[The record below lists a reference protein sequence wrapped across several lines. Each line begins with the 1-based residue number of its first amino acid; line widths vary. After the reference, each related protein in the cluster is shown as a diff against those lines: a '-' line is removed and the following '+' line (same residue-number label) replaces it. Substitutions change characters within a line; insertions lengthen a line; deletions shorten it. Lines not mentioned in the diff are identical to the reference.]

1 MEKDIIKVD
10 SCVIGGSIVGLWT
23 ALDLAKKAQKVLV
36 VDKTY
41 IGQEKSNVDIC
52 INHMCN
58 ENMYDIAL
66 KAQEKWLELK
76 EHNLDLNIELRGS
89 LSFALNHE
97 EEDNLNTILRKQKQH
112 IENFESFII
121 KDKQA
126 IKTLLKAREI
136 GEQVRSALV
145 SVEDLSLN
153 HQACLDYLRQQLIKN
168 GAQFWGSD
176 EVIDVELK
184 DKKITGLITKESII
198 KADNIVLATGAKSK
212 ILLDRLDL
220 KMPLRPARAHIV
232 EYTSKTQLPQ
242 QILNYKTKFGEYICK
257 SMLNGRNHLIYTGLE
272 DQMQATWSRDINQ
285 QVVNSS
291 ILEMIRILPI
301 LEYADIQD
309 CYTAQLAVTPDRMPF
324 FGKTKFYDNLYVNI
338 GLNSSN
344 YMLAPYFAQN
354 MAKLIDKKVKNPDLA
369 IFNPDRFMLDDYKID
384 YKAIAES
391 ETTIQTLLK
400 EFSDANE
407 QPAPEEE

>member
-1 MEKDIIKVD
+1 MEKEIIKVD

-23 ALDLAKKAQKVLV
+23 ALDLAKKGQKVLV

-41 IGQEKSNVDIC
+41 IGQEKCNLDVC
-52 INHMCN
+52 ISHMCH
-58 ENMYDIAL
+58 EKMYGIAL
-66 KAQEKWLELK
+66 KSQEKWTELK
-76 EHNLDLNIELRGS
+76 ESNKDLNIELRGS
-89 LSFALNHE
+89 LSFALNHDE
-97 EEDNLNTILRKQKQH
+97 ETDLKNILNRQKAQS
-112 IENFESFII
+112 EELGSFII

-126 IKTLLKAREI
+126 IKTLLKAREV

-145 SVEDLSLN
+145 GVEDLSLN
-153 HQACLDYLRQQLIKN
+153 HQACLDYLRQQLIRQ

-176 EVIDVELK
+176 EVVDVELS

-220 KMPLRPARAHIV
+220 KMPLRPARAHII
-232 EYTSKTQLPQ
+232 EYTSKAQLPQ

-272 DQMQATWSRDINQ
+272 DQMQATWSREVNQ

-309 CYTAQLAVTPDRMPF
+309 CYTAQLAVTPDRIPF

-338 GLNSSN
+338 GLNASN

-354 MAKLIDKKVKNPDLA
+354 LANLIHKKTKNPDLA
-369 IFNPDRFMLDDYKID
+369 VFNPDRFMDDDYKID

-391 ETTIQTLLK
+391 ETTIETLLK

-407 QPAPEEE
+407 QQTPKDE